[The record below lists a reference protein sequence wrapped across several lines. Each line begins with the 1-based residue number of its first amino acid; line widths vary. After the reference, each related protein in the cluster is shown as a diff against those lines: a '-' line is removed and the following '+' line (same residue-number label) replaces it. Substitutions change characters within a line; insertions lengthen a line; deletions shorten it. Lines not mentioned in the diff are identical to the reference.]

1 MAYTPIYKPDLIII
15 GNPESQIVVVTGWT
29 PKELVAKQMTPG
41 TYAAIGQLY
50 NATRGINFLVRNLLA
65 NPGIRWLVSLG
76 ITREDANAGAV
87 QCMADFFT
95 HGVTK
100 GKSDTGRECWV
111 INSKVAGYIDIEVPL
126 ADLNDLRDRIAH
138 YGCGNTKEIMAYTRR
153 LVASLAKW
161 GYKEPTR
168 PPKTYPM
175 TLPRSDTK
183 PASSYGHRI
192 SGETIADCWIKILHR
207 IRLNGILRSTV
218 YGGQI
223 QELIDLV
230 TVVEWE
236 PDGLHFPEPNYLP
249 VTREYIEQGYL
260 SSVLE
265 DAPSQGGI
273 KYTYGQRLRSWFGSD
288 QIEQAIAKL
297 KEDRDSTRVLMTLW
311 DGTRDI
317 LSDAPPCLNTI
328 WLRVVDNDLTLTAT
342 FRSND
347 MFNAWVANAMALRHL
362 QQHIRNSV
370 DPTLGLGPLVT
381 ISQSAHLYDDTLE
394 EADRIVK
401 AHHVKVP
408 EYHDKVGYFIV
419 EFSAGVVTVTQHY
432 HVNGEAVDTYKGTK
446 ALPLIRSVIASNP
459 SIQPDHAAYL
469 GREIGLA
476 FERGFKYQQDK
487 GG

>member
-1 MAYTPIYKPDLIII
+1 MAYTPIYKPNQLIM
-15 GNPESQIVVVTGWT
+15 GNPDSQLVVVTGWT
-29 PKELVAKQMTPG
+29 PRDYVAKHLNPD

-50 NATRGINFLVRNLLA
+50 NPTRGINFLVRNLLA

-76 ITREDANAGAV
+76 VTREDTNAGAV
-87 QCMADFFT
+87 QCLADFFT

-100 GKSDTGRECWV
+100 GLSDTGRVCWV
-111 INSKVAGYIDIEVPL
+111 INSKVVGYIDFDIPLYDLEV
-126 ADLNDLRDRIAH
+126 LRIRIAH
-138 YGCGNTKEIMAYTRR
+138 CPCDGVRDVRWMVEKLSEHPLTPVDG
-153 LVASLAKW
+153 S
-161 GYKEPTR
+161 
-168 PPKTYPM
+168 PKTYPM

-183 PASSYGHRI
+183 PASPYGHRI
-192 SGETIADCWIKILHR
+192 SGDNIADCWVKILHR
-207 IRLNGILRSTV
+207 IRLNGTLRPTA

-230 TVVEWE
+230 TVVECE
-236 PDGLHFPEPNYLP
+236 PMGWHFPDPNYLP
-249 VTREYIEQGYL
+249 VNREYMEGYL

-265 DAPSQGGI
+265 DADNLDGA
-273 KYTYGQRLRSWFGSD
+273 KYTYGQRLRSWFGAD

-297 KEDRDSTRVLMTLW
+297 KEDKDSTRVLMTLW

-328 WLRVVDNDLTLTAT
+328 WLRVVEGTLTLTAT

-362 QQHIRNSV
+362 QQHIRDRV
-370 DPTLGLGPLVT
+370 DPAMQLGPLVT

-401 AHHVKVP
+401 AHHSKVS

-419 EFSAGVVTVTQHY
+419 EFSAGVVTVTQH
-432 HVNGEAVDTYKGTK
+432 HHDNGEVVDIYSGTK
-446 ALPLIRSVIASNP
+446 ALPLIRRVIASNP

-476 FERGFKYQQDK
+476 FERGFRYQQDK